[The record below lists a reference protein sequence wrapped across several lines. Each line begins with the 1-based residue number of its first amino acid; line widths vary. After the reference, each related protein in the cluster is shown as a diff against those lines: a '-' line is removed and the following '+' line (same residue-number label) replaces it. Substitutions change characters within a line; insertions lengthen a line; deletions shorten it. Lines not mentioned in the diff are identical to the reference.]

1 MKPLKLFAVI
11 AINDEGRSYLVGLK
25 NPDVGNFP
33 IVSRNRELVE
43 IAFNVIDEKT
53 KSTARIVEF
62 NSIDHFDEQNGW
74 VKKSDD

>member
-11 AINDEGRSYLVGLK
+11 ARDDEGRSYLVGLK

-33 IVSRNRELVE
+33 IVSSNRKTVE
-43 IAFNVIDEKT
+43 MAFKLIDEET

-62 NSIDHFDEQNGW
+62 NSIDHFDEQNG
-74 VKKSDD
+74 

>member
-11 AINDEGRSYLVGLK
+11 ARDDEGRSYLVGLK
-25 NPDVGNFP
+25 NPDVGSLP

-43 IAFNVIDEKT
+43 MAFTLIDEKT

-62 NSIDHFDEQNGW
+62 NSVDHFDEETQ
-74 VKKSDD
+74 